1 MQNFIALLITLSLAL
16 IWLRLNNFIAHRGWI
31 SSGLSRKIIHI
42 GTGPIFVLCW
52 ILFDDTFSA
61 RYFAAIVPLLITVQ
75 FFLIGSG
82 IIKDQS
88 SIDSMSRTG
97 NRKEILKGPLFYGIV
112 FVVMT
117 ILFWKDNLVGII
129 SLMMLC
135 GGDGLADVIG
145 SRFGKTRL
153 FWSNKKTWLGSFA
166 MFLGGLFTTII
177 VISIYFAAGIFEGN
191 VYQFL
196 PAIIAIGFIAAFFE
210 SLPLE
215 DYDNLVVPVVVTI
228 SCLLILP
235 KG

>member
-1 MQNFIALLITLSLAL
+1 MQNFIALLITFSLAM
-16 IWLRLNNFIAHRGWI
+16 IWLRLNNYVAHRGWI

-52 ILFDDTFSA
+52 IFFDDAYAA

-88 SIDSMSRTG
+88 SVDSMSRSG

-117 ILFWKDNLVGII
+117 ILFWKDNPFGII

-145 SRFGKTRL
+145 SRFGTTRL
-153 FWSNKKTWLGSFA
+153 FWSKKKTWLGSLA
-166 MFLGGLFTTII
+166 MLLGGVVTTIL
-177 VISIYFAAGIFEGN
+177 VISIYIAAGIFKQN
-191 VYQFL
+191 IFFYA
-196 PAIIAIGFIAAFFE
+196 PAIIAIGLIAAFFE
-210 SLPLE
+210 SLPFE

-228 SCLLILP
+228 SCLLFLP